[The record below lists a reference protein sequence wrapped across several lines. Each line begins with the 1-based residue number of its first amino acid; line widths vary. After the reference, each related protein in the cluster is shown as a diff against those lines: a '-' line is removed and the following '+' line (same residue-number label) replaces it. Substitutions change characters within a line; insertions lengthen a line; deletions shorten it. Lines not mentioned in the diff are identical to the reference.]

1 MSIVCTLLNVQTVLT
16 FKWRLFLLPSYLF
29 RHLYSTLSSTYIYTR
44 DPPVE
49 LEASFSDNPRL
60 SVKFKG
66 PASFDYI
73 YLKKNFAS
81 ILKDF

>member
-16 FKWRLFLLPSYLF
+16 FKWRLFLLLSYLF

-49 LEASFSDNPRL
+49 LEASLSDPTL
-60 SVKFKG
+60 IK
-66 PASFDYI
+66 SFND
-73 YLKKNFAS
+73 
-81 ILKDF
+81 